1 MDPALAWLLAGL
13 ALIVVELLTGTFY
26 LLILGLA
33 AGIGSLAAWLGTPV
47 WMQALIVGV
56 AGVVGCVILHKRKL
70 ARPSRPADNQMDVG
84 QTVTVESWISEP
96 QRLARVR
103 YRGAPWEAE
112 ILGSDA
118 VAPGAVL
125 YVVATEGN
133 RLKVAANRSA

>member
-1 MDPALAWLLAGL
+1 MDPALAWLLIGL

-33 AGIGSLAAWLGTPV
+33 AGFGALVAWLGAPM
-47 WMQALIVGV
+47 WIQAVVVGG
-56 AGVVGCVILHKRKL
+56 AGVVGSFVLSKRK
-70 ARPSRPADNQMDVG
+70 AAATSKPADSQMDIG

-96 QRLARVR
+96 QRLVRVS

-112 ILGSDA
+112 IVGSEA
-118 VAPGAVL
+118 VAIGAVL

-133 RLKVAANRSA
+133 RLKVSARRAA

>member
-1 MDPALAWLLAGL
+1 MDPALAWLLVGL

-33 AGIGSLAAWLGTPV
+33 AGIGAIVAWLGAPV
-47 WMQALIVGV
+47 WVQAFVV
-56 AGVVGCVILHKRKL
+56 AIASVVGCFLLHKRKL
-70 ARPSRPADNQMDVG
+70 ARPGKRADNQMDVG

-112 ILGSDA
+112 IVSTDA
-118 VAPGAVL
+118 VAIGAVL
-125 YVVATEGN
+125 YVVATEGS
-133 RLKVAANRSA
+133 RLKVSANRSA

>member
-118 VAPGAVL
+118 VAPGAIL